1 MEPFDFLKNETN
13 ILFID
18 FAIFCF
24 VNKNELKLFNADK
37 KADLEFNSIEDWFK
51 I

>member
-1 MEPFDFLKNETN
+1 MEPFDFLKNKTK

-24 VNKNELKLFNADK
+24 VNKNELKLSNADK
-37 KADLEFNSIEDWFK
+37 KAVLEFNSIED
-51 I
+51 